1 MSQIFYP
8 FPSPPIMSLFLY
20 IFTNTCYF
28 TFFNNSH
35 FSGYEVVSRCDLDM
49 HFSRNTFSCECWIF
63 VYILRRN
70 VYSNSLSIFNWSF
83 VFFLLNCES
92 SFYIPD
98 TKFLSDTRF
107 KIFPSSLDFLFTLD
121 VLSYTL
127 FFPYIHFN
135 VFIFILLLV
144 LLVLY
149 QRFHCP
155 TWGNEDLPMFSS
167 SGFIVLVLMF
177 MLFICSKLTFAH
189 RVR

>member
-107 KIFPSSLDFLFTLD
+107 KIFPSSLDFLFTL
-121 VLSYTL
+121 LMFFHIHYFFLIYILMYL
-127 FFPYIHFN
+127 FLFCCLCFWYYIR
-135 VFIFILLLV
+135 V
-144 LLVLY
+144 
-149 QRFHCP
+149 HCP

-189 RVR
+189 RIR